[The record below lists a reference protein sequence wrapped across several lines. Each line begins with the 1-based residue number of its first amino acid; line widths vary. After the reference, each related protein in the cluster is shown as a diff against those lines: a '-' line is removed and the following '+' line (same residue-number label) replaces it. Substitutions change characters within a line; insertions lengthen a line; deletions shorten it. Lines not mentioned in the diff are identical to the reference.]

1 MNTNIEPLRIGR
13 IDYTNVWPVYHY
25 FPSSSLKDKVSII
38 RKVPAELNQA
48 LKEGTV
54 DVSTVSS
61 FTYGESFE
69 DCVLLPDLSVSADG
83 EVKSILLFHKKPLEE
98 IRNGRIALT
107 RTSATSVNLL
117 KIIFETFLGGNP
129 HYSIT
134 DPFLEEMMQDHDAA
148 LLIGDSAIRASWEQH
163 GYTVTDLGQEWKKR
177 TGHGMTFAVWAV
189 RKDAVTRY
197 PELIQEVYQAFKNSR
212 KMALEDPLSMIRD
225 AKQLIGGS
233 EEYWMGYFQNFVYEF
248 QEEQWKGLDLYYRH
262 AWELGLL
269 PKQVHM
275 EIWSHK

>member
-1 MNTNIEPLRIGR
+1 MNTNTESLRIGR
-13 IDYTNVWPVYHY
+13 IDYTNVWPIYHY
-25 FPSSSLKDKVSII
+25 FPSPSLQNKVHVI

-48 LKEGTV
+48 LQDGTI
-54 DVSTVSS
+54 DMSAVSS

-83 EVKSILLFHKKPLEE
+83 KVKSILLFHKKPLED
-98 IRNGRIALT
+98 IRDGRIALT

-117 KIIFETFLGGNP
+117 KIIFETFLGGKP
-129 HYSIT
+129 HYSIM
-134 DPFLEEMMQDHDAA
+134 DPLLDDMMKEHDAA
-148 LLIGDSAIRASWEQH
+148 LLIGDSAIKASWKQH
-163 GYTVTDLGQEWKKR
+163 GYNVTDLGQEWKKW

-189 RKDAVTRY
+189 RKDAAARN
-197 PELIQEVYQAFKNSR
+197 PELIQEVYQAFKNSK

-225 AKQLIGGS
+225 AKQVIGGS
-233 EEYWMGYFQNFVYEF
+233 EEYWRGYFQNLVYDF
-248 QEEQWKGLDLYYRH
+248 QEEQWKGLNLYYRY

-269 PKQVHM
+269 PKQVVM